1 MSIFDKF
8 RKKKDEETVELKQNE
23 QPTPEVKEPIQVQE
37 EQPQY
42 TVEECLEEIQNCYKE
57 IDYLTAKS
65 NYFESLYNYTKMIND
80 PNAGNANKAYM
91 IYENVKRWENVYKK
105 YESM

>member
-1 MSIFDKF
+1 MNFF
-8 RKKKDEETVELKQNE
+8 NFKKKGQEISQPENIENTVQPNE
-23 QPTPEVKEPIQVQE
+23 PEQKP
-37 EQPQY
+37 
-42 TVEECLEEIQNCYKE
+42 LEEYSIEDLKKELENAYME

-65 NYFESLYNYTKMIND
+65 NYFESLYNYTRMIND

-91 IYENVKRWENVYKK
+91 IYENVKRWEKIYQK

>member
-1 MSIFDKF
+1 MSFFNF
-8 RKKKDEETVELKQNE
+8 RKKEQQVSEPENIVENTVQSNNPEQKSIEEYSIEDIKKELENA
-23 QPTPEVKEPIQVQE
+23 
-37 EQPQY
+37 Y
-42 TVEECLEEIQNCYKE
+42 ME

-65 NYFESLYNYTKMIND
+65 NYFESLYNYTRMIND

-91 IYENVKRWENVYKK
+91 IYENVKRWEKIYQK

>member
-1 MSIFDKF
+1 MSLFSF
-8 RKKKDEETVELKQNE
+8 RKKE
-23 QPTPEVKEPIQVQE
+23 QEVKESKNIENTVQSNE
-37 EQPQY
+37 PEQKPLEQY
-42 TVEECLEEIQNCYKE
+42 SVEDLKKELENAYME

-65 NYFESLYNYTKMIND
+65 NYFESLYNYTRMIND

-91 IYENVKRWENVYKK
+91 IYENVKRWEKIYQK